1 MPKAVPVKPKAPPP
15 EPQADYAAPRLFPL
29 YKHQPLELEERVKFR
44 EFMGSNLFRKLIH
57 NAYCYKP
64 ASIAVKGGLDGWNDQ
79 SESVSSHRLHQ
90 IQGWE
95 MFEAAFFRQAE
106 EVIPKQNKP
115 IEEQYQTPGT

>member
-1 MPKAVPVKPKAPPP
+1 MPKAVTVKPKAPPHA
-15 EPQADYAAPRLFPL
+15 PQADYEAPRLFPL

-44 EFMGSNLFRKLIH
+44 EFMGSPLFRKLIH

-64 ASIAVKGGLDGWNDQ
+64 PSTAASFEKWGDH

-106 EVIPKQNKP
+106 EVIPKTSKQP
-115 IEEQYQTPGT
+115 EEQYQTPGT

>member
-1 MPKAVPVKPKAPPP
+1 MSKSVPVKPKAEKPK
-15 EPQADYAAPRLFPL
+15 PQAEYEAPRLFPL
-29 YKHQPLELEERVKFR
+29 YRHQPLELSERVQFR
-44 EFMGSNLFRKLIH
+44 EFMATPLFRKLIH

-64 ASIAVKGGLDGWNDQ
+64 VSTVSPLSKWGEH

-115 IEEQYQTPGT
+115 VEEQYQEPGT